1 MPSCGVRL
9 SVCLS
14 VTFGYFVKT
23 NNIFLYFFHL
33 RVSHVIRVFPY
44 QTLWQYSDGNP
55 HNEGVECRW
64 GRQKSRFTTDIWLHR
79 VMSTLRPPSH
89 TAAPDR
95 GKLVTL
101 IDGKRRRLLFARD
114 SRRSVYDKKHQRY
127 AEDN

>member
-1 MPSCGVRL
+1 MSFEFFLTKHYG
-9 SVCLS
+9 
-14 VTFGYFVKT
+14 
-23 NNIFLYFFHL
+23 NILTGTPIM
-33 RVSHVIRVFPY
+33 RAS
-44 QTLWQYSDGNP
+44 NA
-55 HNEGVECRW
+55 ECRW